1 MIRPLLI
8 FAIALLLVAC
18 DRVRPDLEMVRPI
31 APVDAEIAESLVG
44 LFDRESLVSIEL
56 TDNAMAG
63 GEAIRAVAEGRAD
76 IALISNDQP
85 YRDDIATVMPLYATV
100 FHIVRITQ
108 RETTTFDELLQDAN
122 VYAGDEASAARRVF
136 LRLTTHIDLSD
147 RPYTF
152 VTDENERID
161 LATVFAPISPDRLAD
176 FPDARLWSIGT
187 PDNIGNGGAIDSI
200 VLLNPHFRSFVI
212 PAGTYGAATP
222 EPVVT
227 VAVDKIIVAR
237 ADLDESVVYDLIND
251 VLRLRPALGTI
262 HPGLFQ
268 QLTDNFDVS
277 RSRFVV
283 HSGTQAYLQRSE
295 PSFIERYSGVAE
307 VLVTLM
313 IAAISAIFAG
323 VRIFNMKRKNRI
335 DRFYSAVLAI
345 RDRVTPTMGEEQRN
359 QAAAEIRQLQD
370 EAFALLVDEKLAAN
384 ESFRIFMELCSS
396 VLEQILGEAP

>member
-1 MIRPLLI
+1 
-8 FAIALLLVAC
+8 
-18 DRVRPDLEMVRPI
+18 
-31 APVDAEIAESLVG
+31 
-44 LFDRESLVSIEL
+44 
-56 TDNAMAG
+56 
-63 GEAIRAVAEGRAD
+63 
-76 IALISNDQP
+76 
-85 YRDDIATVMPLYATV
+85 MPLYATV
-100 FHIVRITQ
+100 FHIVRTTQ
-108 RETTTFDELLQDAN
+108 REANTFAELLQDAN
-122 VYAGDEASAARRVF
+122 VYAGDESSAARRVF
-136 LRLTTHIDLSD
+136 LRLTTHIDLGD

-152 VTDENERID
+152 VTDEHEGID
-161 LATVFAPISPDRLAD
+161 LATVFAPISPDRLAGY
-176 FPDARLWSIGT
+176 PDVRLWSIGT

-212 PAGTYGAATP
+212 PAGTYGPATP

-283 HSGTQAYLQRSE
+283 HTGAQAYLQRSE
-295 PSFIERYSGVAE
+295 PTFIERYSGVAE

-313 IAAISAIFAG
+313 VAGISAIFAG

-335 DRFYSAVLAI
+335 DRFYSAALAI
-345 RDRVTPTMGEEQRN
+345 RDRVTPAMGEEQRI

-384 ESFRIFMELCSS
+384 ESFRIFMELCGS
-396 VLEQILGEAP
+396 VLEQILEETP